1 MALFVLLTGATMA
14 GLSDTTFLY
23 LLGGTILA
31 LAGKSDAADSTALL
45 RAAGISMG
53 GPVTVRPLMSVGSQ
67 NLRLDDI
74 RLLAADIKARYAE
87 GVRAF
92 VVAQGTDTM
101 EETSFLLSLLAPAGA
116 TIIMTGSMRTAD
128 APGAEGPGN
137 LRDALIAAR
146 DLAGKRPGVLVAIAG
161 ELHDARLV
169 RKMDSGRIAAFGSP
183 GWGPVGSIIT
193 GRVRLAMTPLP
204 APGPYVWPVDQAA
217 ARVGLLTVA
226 MDADPLS
233 VLPYAD
239 DAWAGLVVE
248 AMGSGHVPQA
258 LAAPLAAIAATKP
271 VLLVSRCPQGDTD
284 SHGTY
289 QGEGTAAWLIANGLI
304 DAGSLDGRKARLLL
318 TVLLAG
324 GLDVR
329 TQMTG
334 WAGMGLV

>member
-1 MALFVLLTGATMA
+1 MA
-14 GLSDTTFLY
+14 GPSDMTFIY
-23 LLGGTILA
+23 LLGGTILS
-31 LAGKSDAADSTALL
+31 LAGKADPADSAALL
-45 RAAGISMG
+45 RAAGIHLD
-53 GPVTVRPLMSVGSQ
+53 GPVTVRPFRSVGSQ
-67 NLRLDDI
+67 NLTLADI
-74 RLLAADIKARYAE
+74 RALAADITARHGE

-101 EETSFLLSLLAPAGA
+101 EESSFLLSLLAPATA

-146 DLAGKRPGVLVAIAG
+146 SLSGHRPGVLVAVAG

-193 GRVRLAMTPLP
+193 GRVRLAMTPLS
-204 APGPYVWPVDQAA
+204 APGPYDWPADRAA

-226 MDADPLS
+226 MDGDPLS
-233 VLPYAD
+233 ALPYAD
-239 DAWAGLVVE
+239 AAWAGLVVE

-284 SHGTY
+284 GHGTY
-289 QGEGTAAWLIANGLI
+289 QGDGTAAWLMANGLI
-304 DAGSLDGRKARLLL
+304 DAGSLDARKARLLL
-318 TVLLAG
+318 TVLLGAG
-324 GLDVR
+324 RDVR
-329 TQMTG
+329 AAMAG
-334 WAGMGLV
+334 WAGLGVV

>member
-1 MALFVLLTGATMA
+1 MADM
-14 GLSDTTFLY
+14 TFLY

-31 LAGKSDAADSTALL
+31 LAGKADAADSAALL
-45 RAAGISMG
+45 RAAGINTG
-53 GPVTVRPLMSVGSQ
+53 GPVTVRPLRSVGSQ
-67 NLRLDDI
+67 NLTLSDI
-74 RLLAADIKARYAE
+74 RHLAAEITARHAQ

-101 EETSFLLSLLAPAGA
+101 EETSFLLSLLAPSDA

-146 DLAGKRPGVLVAIAG
+146 ALSGKRPGVLVCIAG

-193 GRVRLAMTPLP
+193 GRVRLGMSPLP
-204 APGPYVWPVDQAA
+204 APGPYPWANGTAA

-233 VLPYAD
+233 VTPYAD
-239 DAWAGLVVE
+239 PAWDGLVVE
-248 AMGSGHVPQA
+248 AMGSGHVPVA
-258 LAAPLAAIAATKP
+258 LAAPLAAIAATRP

-284 SHGTY
+284 GHGTY
-289 QGEGTAAWLIANGLI
+289 QGEGTAAWLLANGLI

-318 TVLLAG
+318 TVLLAAG
-324 GLDVR
+324 IDKVR
-329 TQMTG
+329 DEMAG
-334 WAGMGLV
+334 WAGMGVV

>member
-1 MALFVLLTGATMA
+1 MA
-14 GLSDTTFLY
+14 GPCDMTFIY
-23 LLGGTILA
+23 LLGGTILS
-31 LAGKSDAADSTALL
+31 LAGKADPADSAALL
-45 RAAGISMG
+45 RAAGIHLE
-53 GPVTVRPLMSVGSQ
+53 GPVTVRPFRNVGSQ
-67 NLRLDDI
+67 NLTLADI
-74 RLLAADIKARYAE
+74 RALAADITARHTE

-101 EETSFLLSLLAPAGA
+101 EESSFLLSLLAPATA

-146 DLAGKRPGVLVAIAG
+146 SLAGRRPGVLVAIAG

-183 GWGPVGSIIT
+183 GWGPVASIIT
-193 GRVRLAMTPLP
+193 GRVRLAMTPLS
-204 APGPYVWPVDQAA
+204 APGPYDWPADRGA

-233 VLPYAD
+233 VRPYAD
-239 DAWAGLVVE
+239 RAWDGLVVE

-258 LAAPLAAIAATKP
+258 LAAPLAAIAANRP

-284 SHGTY
+284 AHGTY
-289 QGEGTAAWLIANGLI
+289 QGEGTAAWLITNGLI

-318 TVLLAG
+318 TVLLGAG
-324 GLDVR
+324 RDVR
-329 TQMTG
+329 AAMAG
-334 WAGMGLV
+334 WASLGVVPSLQV

>member
-1 MALFVLLTGATMA
+1 MADMTY
-14 GLSDTTFLY
+14 LY

-31 LAGKSDAADSTALL
+31 LAGRADAADSAALL
-45 RAAGISMG
+45 RAAGINAG
-53 GPVTVRPLMSVGSQ
+53 GPVTVHPLRSVGSQ
-67 NLRLDDI
+67 NLTLSDI
-74 RLLAADIKARYAE
+74 RALAAEIAARHRD

-101 EETSFLLSLLAPAGA
+101 EETSFLLSLLAPRDA

-146 DLAGKRPGVLVAIAG
+146 ALTGQRPGVLVAIAG

-193 GRVRLAMTPLP
+193 GRVRLAMNPLP
-204 APGPYVWPVDQAA
+204 APGPYFWPADKPA

-226 MDADPLS
+226 MDADPLC
-233 VLPYAD
+233 VAPYAD
-239 DAWAGLVVE
+239 PAWDGLVVE

-258 LAAPLAAIAATKP
+258 LAAPLAAIAAAKP

-284 SHGTY
+284 GHGTY
-289 QGEGTAAWLIANGLI
+289 QGQGTAAWLLANGLI

-318 TVLLAG
+318 TVLLADRG
-324 GLDVR
+324 AAGVR
-329 TQMTG
+329 EEMAG
-334 WAGMGLV
+334 WAGMGVV

>member
-1 MALFVLLTGATMA
+1 MA
-14 GLSDTTFLY
+14 GLSETTFLY

-31 LAGKSDAADSTALL
+31 LAGKSDAADSAALL
-45 RAAGISMG
+45 RAAGISTG

-67 NLRLDDI
+67 NLRIDDI
-74 RLLAADIKARYAE
+74 RLLAREIQARHAD

-101 EETSFLLSLLAPAGA
+101 EETSFLLSLLAPADA

-146 DLAGKRPGVLVAIAG
+146 ALAGKRPGVLVAIAG

-204 APGPYVWPVDQAA
+204 APGPYDWPADKAGG
-217 ARVGLLTVA
+217 RVGLLTIA

-239 DAWAGLVVE
+239 AAWDGLVVE

-284 SHGTY
+284 GHGTY
-289 QGEGTAAWLIANGLI
+289 RGEGTAAWLIANGLI

-318 TVLLAG
+318 TTLLAANR
-324 GLDVR
+324 DVR
-329 TQMTG
+329 ADMAG

>member
-1 MALFVLLTGATMA
+1 MA
-14 GLSDTTFLY
+14 GPADMTFIY

-31 LAGKSDAADSTALL
+31 LAGKADPADSAALL
-45 RAAGISMG
+45 RAAGIMLD
-53 GPVTVRPLMSVGSQ
+53 GPVTVRPFRSVGSQ
-67 NLRLDDI
+67 NLTLSDI
-74 RLLAADIKARYAE
+74 RALAADIQARHAE

-101 EETSFLLSLLAPAGA
+101 EETSFLLSLLAPADA

-146 DLAGKRPGVLVAIAG
+146 SLSGRRPGVLVAIAG

-193 GRVRLAMTPLP
+193 GRVRLAMTPLS
-204 APGPYVWPVDQAA
+204 APGPYDWPVDKGG
-217 ARVGLLTVA
+217 ARVGLLTIA

-233 VLPYAD
+233 AAAYAD
-239 DAWAGLVVE
+239 AAWDGLVVE

-258 LAAPLAAIAATKP
+258 LAAPLAAIAASKP

-284 SHGTY
+284 AHGTY
-289 QGEGTAAWLIANGLI
+289 QGDGTASWLIANGLI

-318 TVLLAG
+318 TVMLAAG
-324 GLDVR
+324 RDVR
-329 TQMTG
+329 AEMAG
-334 WAGMGLV
+334 WAGMGVV